1 MGDVH
6 AGGGNRHP
14 GGVDWH
20 WILVGLLA
28 VAVVAGLAAAP
39 VRIRLRWATDGR
51 RHRLAVRVWA
61 PLGLWHARWRIR
73 RHSGRAGGR
82 LPRRPGSWLPRLRR
96 LVVGHAPPASP
107 QARRARA
114 LAARIGRYVVIER
127 WRLDF
132 IVGAGDP
139 ALTACTCGMAY
150 AVLGAATAAA
160 LSWVGPGSSP
170 PRLDVRPDY
179 RRPRLQA
186 RGDCIAR
193 IRLGHLIS
201 AAVGALWAAR

>member
-1 MGDVH
+1 MEDVH
-6 AGGGNRHP
+6 AGAGERHP

-20 WILVGLLA
+20 WIMAGLLA
-28 VAVVAGLAAAP
+28 AAVVAGVVVAP
-39 VRIRLRWATDGR
+39 VRVRLRWATDGR
-51 RHRLAVRVWA
+51 RHRLAVQVWA
-61 PLGLWHARWRIR
+61 PLGLWHGRWRMR
-73 RHSGRAGGR
+73 RHGGRAG
-82 LPRRPGSWLPRLRR
+82 RRPSRGAGSWLPRLRR
-96 LVVGHAPPASP
+96 LVAGHDHPASP

-114 LAARIGRYVVIER
+114 LAERIGRYVVIER

-132 IVGAGDP
+132 TVGAGDP
-139 ALTACTCGMAY
+139 ALTACACGMAY

-179 RRPRLQA
+179 RPPRLQA

-201 AAVGALWAAR
+201 AAVGTLWAAR